1 MRKLEKY
8 QTLIIFVA
16 MPLGLLLSQIT
27 IIEQYAET
35 FITPFL
41 FVMLFGAFLN
51 IPLKDYRKAFS
62 NVRFSITTI
71 LINFVWTPIL
81 VWLLG
86 KIFLSHPPIMQIGF
100 IMLMV
105 TPCTDWYLI
114 FTGVVKGNVPLSA
127 TMLPINLVLQVVL
140 LPVYILTFG
149 GVSGTV
155 NIQSVISSV
164 AIMLILPFS
173 LAQIVKWLLSKM
185 QNHDKKERIFS
196 LFGALQTLLLSMAI
210 LSMFASKGKN
220 LLASLN
226 VVAILLVPIIL
237 FYIINFILAQGIG
250 KVFHYS
256 YEDTASLTLTTLA
269 KNSPMTLG
277 VALMAF
283 PNEPLI
289 HLIMVIE
296 PLIELP
302 AMMLL
307 TRILLIIRKRH
318 FGKTE

>member
-1 MRKLEKY
+1 M
-8 QTLIIFVA
+8 
-16 MPLGLLLSQIT
+16 
-27 IIEQYAET
+27 
-35 FITPFL
+35 
-41 FVMLFGAFLN
+41 
-51 IPLKDYRKAFS
+51 FS
-62 NVRFSITTI
+62 
-71 LINFVWTPIL
+71 
-81 VWLLG
+81 
-86 KIFLSHPPIMQIGF
+86 
-100 IMLMV
+100 
-105 TPCTDWYLI
+105 
-114 FTGVVKGNVPLSA
+114 
-127 TMLPINLVLQVVL
+127 
-140 LPVYILTFG
+140 
-149 GVSGTV
+149 
-155 NIQSVISSV
+155 
-164 AIMLILPFS
+164 
-173 LAQIVKWLLSKM
+173 
-185 QNHDKKERIFS
+185 
-196 LFGALQTLLLSMAI
+196 ALQTLLLSMAI